1 MVLVDSVGS
10 TVMKVVTLLWAAEI
24 DVVSSLRVSE
34 LDVAASLWVAE
45 LLLTARIPVMVGVC
59 LVVFVMANGVVK
71 LVPAVE
77 LFVLLEISADV
88 WTRVSLML
96 YVGPVVGV
104 PVVIVVMS
112 TVLSVVVNFSKARS
126 MVVRFVTVVVFVV
139 VSDDST
145 VVSVEVAPRIV
156 VELVEAEVVGA
167 EAGMEAVVMLM
178 LVVVAVEVVPLD
190 MVLDLVVVVAN
201 SLLGRVEF
209 VRTWQG
215 DSQHNLISYS

>member
-45 LLLTARIPVMVGVC
+45 LLLTARILVMVGVC

-77 LFVLLEISADV
+77 LFLLLEISADV
-88 WTRVSLML
+88 RIRVSLML

-139 VSDDST
+139 VSDDGT
-145 VVSVEVAPRIV
+145 VVSVELAPCILMEV
-156 VELVEAEVVGA
+156 LEGTAGVEAEV
-167 EAGMEAVVMLM
+167 MLM
-178 LVVVAVEVVPLD
+178 R
-190 MVLDLVVVVAN
+190 VVVVVVVVVEVPFEVA
-201 SLLGRVEF
+201 LGLVA
-209 VRTWQG
+209 VVVT
-215 DSQHNLISYS
+215 N